1 MLKMKNG
8 VSESALN
15 SATLGKAK
23 ESEEFKAGQQQII
36 SP

>member
-23 ESEEFKAGQQQII
+23 KSEEFKVAQQHII